1 MEERVLIRAL
11 DNSYCQ
17 RVIDLILPIQQIEFG
32 VPITIEAQPDLLD
45 IEGSYVRPGGG
56 FWGAVAAGAGPA
68 EGGGDGA
75 GPAEGGV
82 DGLGSAEGKMGDPE
96 SAGGKTGGPSGPGDG
111 PGEAG
116 LAGGGF
122 IVGSIALM
130 AVGHG
135 AGVIRKMFV
144 RKEFRGK
151 ELSIAQRLLDTLVGH
166 CREHGIGDLYLGT
179 VDRMKAAHRFYE
191 RNGFRPIRMEDL
203 PSYFPRMKT
212 DNLFYHLHL

>member
-45 IEGSYVRPGGG
+45 IEGSYIRPGGG

-68 EGGGDGA
+68 EGG
-75 GPAEGGV
+75 V
-82 DGLGSAEGKMGDPE
+82 DGLGSAGGKIGDPE
-96 SAGGKTGGPSGPGDG
+96 SAGGKIGDPEPAGGKMGGPLGPGDG
-111 PGEAG
+111 LGQAG
-116 LAGGGF
+116 PAGGGV